1 MDNKLIHYS
10 ELENQI
16 NDFLE
21 TRKTRHKFIVTQDIE
36 LIYGL
41 GKASAEEKENFEY
54 IRVEDKNKFVVYT
67 PELLECAEDWGSEVR

>member
-16 NDFLE
+16 NSFLE
-21 TRKTRHKFIVTQDIE
+21 TRKNNHKFIVTQDIE

-41 GKASAEEKENFEY
+41 AKSAEEKENFEY
-54 IRVEDKNKFVVYT
+54 VRVENKDKFIVYT
-67 PELLECAEDWGSEVR
+67 PELLECASDWGAEVR